1 MITWDFW
8 VDSWEHPFSSWFRGQ
23 SFPAFVALES
33 IEEVEVYF
41 PPVPKPGPPVPGAVE
56 PKPKPTSKPP
66 EDSFGWMSAGEITQW
81 WTPQGGSVTT
91 VPSVG
96 PDYWFMPENMPSD
109 AEIIEMGVKYIL
121 MRSPLPTIP
130 SWMLVEPEPTYA

>member
-1 MITWDFW
+1 MIRWSFL
-8 VDSWEHPFSSWFRGQ
+8 VDAWEHPFSSWSRG
-23 SFPAFVALES
+23 SFVRAFVEPAQGLTD
-33 IEEVEVYF
+33 YL
-41 PPVPKPGPPVPGAVE
+41 PKPPPPKTPPAAGPT

-81 WTPQGGSVTT
+81 WTPQGGSVTA

-109 AEIIEMGVKYIL
+109 AEIIDMGVKYIL